1 MMKEAIQMELTD
13 LQITQKNVNDFLNE
27 IHVDALVDSIK
38 MTLNTESEAK

>member
-1 MMKEAIQMELTD
+1 MKIENLP
-13 LQITQKNVNDFLNE
+13 ITQKDVDEFLDE

>member
-1 MMKEAIQMELTD
+1 MKIENLP
-13 LQITQKNVNDFLNE
+13 ITQKDVDESFDE